1 MYLQIIRILLAPAIA
16 FAFAFSMAAAAQDYQ
31 TIFEKEW
38 KEAEKYITGQK
49 EIWMVIFS
57 EFGLRAELAEAVVF
71 PELIRYSALQ
81 DFIETTAVKVLYLQ
95 GGTRGADFS
104 IGRFQMK
111 PSFAE
116 ALERDWMQTALR
128 HEYELYFDLADNVY
142 ARSPP
147 TPPPPRRTRIRRL
160 DAPEWQCIYLALFLK
175 LLYHRFPELADK
187 ETIEQVRFCATA
199 YNASFRDSYET
210 IRAMSDRRFFHTDF
224 MPTAGTVY
232 YSYSDIAV
240 SYYKSTHGDR
250 IW

>member
-1 MYLQIIRILLAPAIA
+1 MYLQIIRILLAPAI
-16 FAFAFSMAAAAQDYQ
+16 AFAFSMAAAAQDYQ

-57 EFGLRAELAEAVVF
+57 EFGLRAKLAEAVVF

-142 ARSPP
+142 AR
-147 TPPPPRRTRIRRL
+147 RTRIRRL
-160 DAPEWQCIYLALFLK
+160 DAPE
-175 LLYHRFPELADK
+175 
-187 ETIEQVRFCATA
+187 
-199 YNASFRDSYET
+199 
-210 IRAMSDRRFFHTDF
+210 
-224 MPTAGTVY
+224 
-232 YSYSDIAV
+232 
-240 SYYKSTHGDR
+240 
-250 IW
+250 

>member
-71 PELIRYSALQ
+71 PELVLYSALQ
-81 DFIETTAVKVLYLQ
+81 DCIETTAVKGLYLQ

-116 ALERDWMQTALR
+116 ALERDWM
-128 HEYELYFDLADNVY
+128 
-142 ARSPP
+142 P
-147 TPPPPRRTRIRRL
+147 
-160 DAPEWQCIYLALFLK
+160 
-175 LLYHRFPELADK
+175 
-187 ETIEQVRFCATA
+187 
-199 YNASFRDSYET
+199 
-210 IRAMSDRRFFHTDF
+210 
-224 MPTAGTVY
+224 
-232 YSYSDIAV
+232 V
-240 SYYKSTHGDR
+240 SYTHLPR
-250 IW
+250 SRNNRNSLNNRSK

>member
-116 ALERDWMQTALR
+116 ALERDWMHTALR

-142 ARSPP
+142 AR
-147 TPPPPRRTRIRRL
+147 RTRIRRL
-160 DAPEWQCIYLALFLK
+160 AAPEWQCIYLALFLK

>member
-1 MYLQIIRILLAPAIA
+1 MYLQIIRILLAPAI
-16 FAFAFSMAAAAQDYQ
+16 AFAFSMAAAAQDYQ

-81 DFIETTAVKVLYLQ
+81 VEDLDGRCLYKVLQ

-142 ARSPP
+142 AR
-147 TPPPPRRTRIRRL
+147 RTRIRRL
-160 DAPEWQCIYLALFLK
+160 DAPEWQRIYLALFLK